1 MPHSY
6 TRIFIHAVWATKN
19 RELLISDTL
28 EKQLFTFMK
37 QQFTELGCPVLRING
52 MPDHVHCLFLL
63 DPKKAITDVI
73 KQIKGSSS
81 HFINSQKLID
91 EKFSWQ
97 TGYGAFGVSESV
109 KDRVVQYIDNQ
120 KEHHRK
126 KSFQEEYEVFL
137 KFNGF
142 VVDNQSDLYV

>member
-6 TRIFIHAVWATKN
+6 TRIWIHAIWATKN
-19 RELLISDTL
+19 RELLISDKL
-28 EKQLFTFMK
+28 EKQLFPFMK
-37 QQFTELGCPVLRING
+37 QQFKELGCPILRING

-63 DPKKAITDVI
+63 DPKKAISDII
-73 KQIKGSSS
+73 KQVKGSSS
-81 HFINSQKLID
+81 HFVNSQNLIV

-97 TGYGAFGVSESV
+97 RGYGAFGVSESI
-109 KDRVVQYIDNQ
+109 KERVVRYIDNQ

-126 KSFQEEYEVFL
+126 KSFQQEYEGFL
-137 KFNGF
+137 KLNGF